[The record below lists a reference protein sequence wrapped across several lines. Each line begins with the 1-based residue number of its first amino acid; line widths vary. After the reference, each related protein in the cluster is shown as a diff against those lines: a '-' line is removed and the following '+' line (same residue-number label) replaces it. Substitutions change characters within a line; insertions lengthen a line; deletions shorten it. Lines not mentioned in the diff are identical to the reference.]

1 MSKVKILVVEDELII
16 AEDIRMMLEELGYEV
31 VGIAQNYNEAVSIL
45 DHQDPDIVLIDIV
58 LPGQKDGIDLAHI
71 IKEEYRLPLIF
82 ITSHSDKATVERAK
96 QVRPDGYLLKP
107 FEKHDLYTS
116 IEIAVYNFVYKNDQK
131 EKYSDIKENNY
142 FLKDSIFIRK
152 DYLLIKIRFDELKWI
167 KSEGNYLELHCKD
180 KKHLIRSSLKD
191 FIHKLPETQ
200 FLQIHK
206 SYSVNINFVDAINH
220 KYIRIHESKIPIGRA
235 FYEKVMK
242 KLDVPL

>member
-31 VGIAQNYNEAVSIL
+31 VGTAPDYNEAIEIME
-45 DHQDPDIVLIDIV
+45 HKNPDVVLIDIV
-58 LPGQKDGIDLAHI
+58 LPGELDGIDLAQTV
-71 IKEEYRLPLIF
+71 KSKYQLPLIF

-96 QVRPDGYLLKP
+96 RVKPDGYLLKP
-107 FEKHDLYTS
+107 FEKQDLYTS
-116 IEIAVYNFVYKNDQK
+116 IEIAFYNFVYKNDQK

-167 KSEGNYLELHCKD
+167 KSEGNYLELYCKD
-180 KKHLIRSSLKD
+180 KNHLIRSSLKD
-191 FIHKLPETQ
+191 FVHKLPETQ

-206 SYSVNINFVDAINH
+206 SYSVNIDFIQAIDH
-220 KYIRIHESKIPIGRA
+220 KYIRIEEHKIPIGRA
-235 FYEKVMK
+235 FMEDVMK
-242 KLDVPL
+242 ALDIPL

>member
-1 MSKVKILVVEDELII
+1 MVEDELII
-16 AEDIRMMLEELGYEV
+16 AEDIRIMLEELGYEV
-31 VGIAQNYNEAVSIL
+31 VGTAPDYNEAI
-45 DHQDPDIVLIDIV
+45 DIMEHKNPDVVLIDIV
-58 LPGQKDGIDLAHI
+58 LSGELDGIDLAQTV
-71 IKEEYRLPLIF
+71 KSKYQLPLIF

-107 FEKHDLYTS
+107 FEKQDLYTS

-167 KSEGNYLELHCKD
+167 KSEGNYLELYCKD
-180 KKHLIRSSLKD
+180 KNHLIRSSLKD
-191 FIHKLPETQ
+191 FVHKLPEPQ

-206 SYSVNINFVDAINH
+206 SYSVNIDFIDAIDR
-220 KYIRIHESKIPIGRA
+220 KYIRIEENKIPIGRA
-235 FYEKVMK
+235 FMEDVMK
-242 KLDVPL
+242 ALDIPL